1 MMFLYALIAPVF
13 AGLASDELEAAQT
26 CTAAGQN
33 AYITGHFLQCCSG
46 AKKCLTPASPR
57 WVWLCESC
65 DASCSHDRGW
75 NSRACVGGPSP
86 SPQPSPQPNPPP
98 SEPTPTPPS
107 PGGAGRVGSFIVLGD
122 WGYDTREHCNPNS
135 GCGMSPQCQQNIA
148 NKMKQWVAENPDVK
162 FVINVGDNF
171 YATGVSS
178 PDAERWQQ
186 SWKGVYGDTITN
198 LKWYSVY
205 GNHDY
210 EGSDACACT
219 DPATDA
225 SACAQL
231 NGFNGQ
237 YHSNLNGW
245 YMPDLYYKDTSLLE
259 EFGIEIVGLDTNSVA
274 ESACKYLGRC
284 QSKGRGACW
293 NNLNARYRS
302 SMDLFAQRM
311 KETQADNV
319 IVFNHYPSTYFN
331 RDGRESFL
339 QGLRTGPANGGDLYF
354 FGGHVHYVKEQG
366 NDYSWPFS
374 ADVSPA
380 KQWLV
385 GGGGGWGCDGPQQG
399 FAVGIINKD
408 ENGKIS
414 IEMSSELVDP
424 ASCCYHQRYLSEE
437 EDSASD
443 LSWKQFE
450 SALKAGAFNSTCGG
464 AECSA
469 RTTLLKK
476 LRKEER
482 LTGATTTETPVAKEI
497 ADDEDRE
504 SLANFEPSQYF
515 LDTIESIKQIK
526 AARAAVAAS
535 HGVAV
540 E

>member
-75 NSRACVGGPSP
+75 NSRACVGPAPSP
-86 SPQPSPQPNPPP
+86 PNPPP
-98 SEPTPTPPS
+98 SPIPNPSPNPPPS
-107 PGGAGRVGSFIVLGD
+107 PGGSGRVGSFIVIGD

-148 NKMKQWVAENPDVK
+148 NKMKQWVDANPDVK

-178 PDAERWQQ
+178 PDAERWTQ
-186 SWKGVYGDTITN
+186 SWKNVYGDKITN

-210 EGSDACACT
+210 EGADACACT
-219 DPATDA
+219 DPAQDQ

-231 NGFNGQ
+231 NGMNGN
-237 YHSNLNGW
+237 YHENLNGW
-245 YMPDLYYKDTSLLE
+245 FMPNLYYHDTTMLE

-274 ESACKYLGRC
+274 ESACKYLGKC
-284 QSKGRGACW
+284 QSKGRGTCW

-319 IVFNHYPSTYFN
+319 IVFNHYPPTYFT

-339 QGLRTGPANGGDLYF
+339 QGLRTGPANGADLYY
-354 FGGHVHYVKEQG
+354 FGGHVHFVKEQG
-366 NDYSWPFS
+366 HDYGWPFS

-399 FAVGIINKD
+399 FVVGIINRD
-408 ENGKIS
+408 ENGKFS
-414 IEMSSELVDP
+414 IELESQLVNP
-424 ASCCYHQRYLSEE
+424 ASCCYHQRYRLSEE
-437 EDSASD
+437 ESASTD
-443 LSWKQFE
+443 MWKQVE
-450 SALKAGAFNSTCGG
+450 TVLKAGNFTQTCGG
-464 AECSA
+464 AECDARSA
-469 RTTLLKK
+469 ILKK

-482 LTGATTTETPVAKEI
+482 LEGQTTATPIAKEL
-497 ADDEDRE
+497 ADDAERE
-504 SLANFEPSQYF
+504 SLADFEPSQYF
-515 LDTIESIKQIK
+515 KDTMASIKKMK
-526 AARAAVAAS
+526 AARAAAS
-535 HGVAV
+535 H
-540 E
+540 